1 MEKSVP
7 LATNCNVLSH
17 GHASVAAVASVLQ
30 PVKEIQDKPLRAHLH
45 LLRRA
50 SPTSA
55 SQCLPTLLT
64 DPPLHC
70 CGSPHPVRAACHPQ
84 WAINAVHAECQMLAA
99 NHPPHL
105 SPPPA
110 AALPIPCAQRPGRG
124 KDLAW
129 VLPPA
134 LLPRRCY
141 MHGARTSTRVVPVV
155 PLRLRV
161 RVMKASASDP
171 AGPGPVEDMAMTVPA
186 AEKAALRI
194 PYEDIKFTE
203 LRGKNML
210 FFDFTAYIPAL
221 LQYEAKNM
229 LITRPSRFG
238 KSLFLDTFA
247 TYVDEETPEEDFR
260 AAFGGTNAFPDG
272 SKQLPADARS

>member
-1 MEKSVP
+1 
-7 LATNCNVLSH
+7 
-17 GHASVAAVASVLQ
+17 
-30 PVKEIQDKPLRAHLH
+30 
-45 LLRRA
+45 
-50 SPTSA
+50 
-55 SQCLPTLLT
+55 
-64 DPPLHC
+64 
-70 CGSPHPVRAACHPQ
+70 
-84 WAINAVHAECQMLAA
+84 
-99 NHPPHL
+99 
-105 SPPPA
+105 
-110 AALPIPCAQRPGRG
+110 
-124 KDLAW
+124 
-129 VLPPA
+129 
-134 LLPRRCY
+134 
-141 MHGARTSTRVVPVV
+141 
-155 PLRLRV
+155 
-161 RVMKASASDP
+161 
-171 AGPGPVEDMAMTVPA
+171 MTVPA